1 LNNISKKVL
10 VFAGQGSQTAGMG
23 ADLYNTYSEARE
35 VFAEVDEVLGRKLS
49 DIIFNG
55 SQAELD
61 WTVNA
66 QPAMMTVSI
75 AFFRVMQKKYYFD
88 FAKDNVIF
96 AAGHSLGEYTA
107 LCAAGALTLADTASL
122 LQKRAEAMNKAVPV
136 GQGGMV
142 SLLGSDIQTA
152 SEIAI
157 EASDAE
163 SFCEVSNDN
172 SEGQVVLSG
181 HLSALNKATMLA
193 AQKGVK
199 KAVPLAVSAPFH
211 CSLMTP
217 AMEDMQAAL
226 DKAKFMQPVIPV
238 VDNVTAAAVGKPEQI
253 KKLLLQQITSKVRW
267 RESVLYMYDNGAEFM
282 LEVGGNGVL
291 SKLKKRIVPDMK
303 SFHIGNVEQLNE
315 FMQFAEE

>member
-1 LNNISKKVL
+1 MNNISKKVL

-75 AFFRVMQKKYYFD
+75 AFFRVMQKNYAFD
-88 FAKDNVIF
+88 LAKDNVIF

-107 LCAAGALTLADTASL
+107 LCAAGALTLADTALL

-152 SEIAI
+152 SEIAK

-181 HLSALNKATMLA
+181 HLSALNKATVLA

-199 KAVPLAVSAPFH
+199 KVIPLAVSAPFH

-253 KKLLLQQITSKVRW
+253 KELLLQQITSKVRW
-267 RESVLYMYDNGAEFM
+267 RESVLYMYDNGVEFM

>member
-1 LNNISKKVL
+1 MNNISKKVL

>member
-1 LNNISKKVL
+1 MNNISKKVL

-75 AFFRVMQKKYYFD
+75 AFFRVMQKNYAFD
-88 FAKDNVIF
+88 LAKDNVIF
-96 AAGHSLGEYTA
+96 ASGHSLGEYTA
-107 LCAAGALTLADTASL
+107 LCAAGALTLADTALL

-152 SEIAI
+152 SEIAE

-181 HLSALNKATMLA
+181 HLSALNKAMVLA

-199 KAVPLAVSAPFH
+199 KVVPLAVSAPFH

-217 AMEDMQAAL
+217 AMEDMRAAL

-253 KKLLLQQITSKVRW
+253 KELLLQQITSKVRW
-267 RESVLYMYDNGAEFM
+267 RESVLYMYDNGVEFM

-291 SKLKKRIVPDMK
+291 SKLKKRIVPDMQ